1 MKRYFNIP
9 LAIVLLAGVL
19 VVGAQA
25 QSSST
30 QRVIAT
36 IPFAFS
42 VGKTTLP
49 AGRYTITVLNSSS
62 DLKILQVRS
71 MDGRSSAIMLTTS
84 VPVSATEHA
93 KLVFERYGDQ
103 YFFGKPER
111 AERNALAK
119 ANKKSVVMIAAG

>member
-25 QSSST
+25 QNRSA

-49 AGRYTITVLNSSS
+49 SGRYTITVLNSSS

-71 MDGRSSAIMLTTS
+71 TDGRSSAIMLTSS
-84 VPVSATEHA
+84 VPVTATEHA
-93 KLVFERYGDQ
+93 KLVFERYGDR
-103 YFFGKPER
+103 YF
-111 AERNALAK
+111 LAWR
-119 ANKKSVVMIAAG
+119 S